1 MSVHELESDEY
12 LKRVRQYTRESIT
25 FFSNEH
31 KAERERCVVRAL
43 LRCLGVPFTEKD
55 LLVDQPEPVDVAAL
69 GARFQVTEVL
79 FEDRRRHQEYKKRL
93 ENLNQLTSD
102 EELWGPWK
110 NPRPVSGGE
119 VVRRVRER
127 LLQKTAHSD
136 IDALVYINLGQT
148 FLNVDSPRPD
158 FWDVAVLGW
167 RSVSAVYLPYALVM
181 HAGENAPAFL
191 RNAVGLARNA
201 WMEPDG
207 WFEPDA

>member
-1 MSVHELESDEY
+1 MSLDETVTDEY
-12 LKRVRQYTRESIT
+12 LKKVREYTTESIA
-25 FFSNEH
+25 FFSDEN
-31 KAERERCVVRAL
+31 KPERERCVVRAL

-119 VVRRVRER
+119 VVRRVRNR
-127 LLQKTAHSD
+127 LLEKTAHSD
-136 IDALVYINLGQT
+136 IDALVYVNLGQT

-158 FWDVAVLGW
+158 FSEFAVLGW

-191 RNAVGLARNA
+191 RNALGSALSA
-201 WMEPDG
+201 WMGPDG

>member
-1 MSVHELESDEY
+1 MSVDEMASDEY
-12 LKRVRQYTRESIT
+12 LKKVRQYTRESIA
-25 FFSNEH
+25 FLSNEN
-31 KAERERCVVRAL
+31 KPERERCVVRAF
-43 LRCLGVPFTEKD
+43 LRCLGVSFTEKD

-79 FEDRRRHQEYKKRL
+79 FEDRRRHQEYKERL
-93 ENLNQLTSD
+93 GKLNQLTSD
-102 EELWGPWK
+102 EELWEPWE
-110 NPRPVSGGE
+110 NPRAVSWGE

-127 LLQKTAHSD
+127 LSQKTAHSD

-148 FLNVDSPRPD
+148 FLNVGSARPD
-158 FWDVAVLGW
+158 FSEVAALRW

-181 HAGENAPAFL
+181 HTRENAPAFL
-191 RNAVGLARNA
+191 RNAVGSAQNA